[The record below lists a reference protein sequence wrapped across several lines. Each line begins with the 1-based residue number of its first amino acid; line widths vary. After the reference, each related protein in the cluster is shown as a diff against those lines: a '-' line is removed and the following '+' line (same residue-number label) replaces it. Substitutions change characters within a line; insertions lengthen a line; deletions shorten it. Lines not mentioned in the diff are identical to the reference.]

1 MTEIKA
7 NYRSFISEKYGFET
21 DFYFSFFSE
30 FHRYLIPFFSTAYIF
45 EQYKRFKITE
55 EF

>member
-1 MTEIKA
+1 MIEIKA
-7 NYRSFISEKYGFET
+7 YYRSFISEKDGFEVI
-21 DFYFSFFSE
+21 FYLSFFSE